1 MGELKRKYQ
10 ILLEKYE
17 QSEKEKEILKDEVL
31 LLQAKLVKLENKLLI
46 KELLYQ
52 KNIKKNFMKI

>member
-1 MGELKRKYQ
+1 MGELKTKYQ

-17 QSEKEKEILKDEVL
+17 QAEKEKEILKDEIL

-46 KELLYQ
+46 KNYDTRR
-52 KNIKKNFMKI
+52 ISIGIS

>member
-31 LLQAKLVKLENKLLI
+31 LLQAKLVKLENKLLM
-46 KELLYQ
+46 KEL
-52 KNIKKNFMKI
+52 

>member
-46 KELLYQ
+46 KEL
-52 KNIKKNFMKI
+52 

>member
-1 MGELKRKYQ
+1 MKNDMGELKRKYQ

-46 KELLYQ
+46 KEL
-52 KNIKKNFMKI
+52 

>member
-1 MGELKRKYQ
+1 MGALKRKYQ

-17 QSEKEKEILKDEVL
+17 QSEKEKEILKDEIL

-46 KELLYQ
+46 KEL
-52 KNIKKNFMKI
+52 

>member
-17 QSEKEKEILKDEVL
+17 QAEKEKEILKDEIL

-46 KELLYQ
+46 KEL
-52 KNIKKNFMKI
+52 

>member
-1 MGELKRKYQ
+1 MGELKTKYQ

-17 QSEKEKEILKDEVL
+17 QSEKEKEILKDEIL

-46 KELLYQ
+46 KEL
-52 KNIKKNFMKI
+52 

>member
-31 LLQAKLVKLENKLLI
+31 LLQAKLAKLENKLLI
-46 KELLYQ
+46 KEL
-52 KNIKKNFMKI
+52 

>member
-17 QSEKEKEILKDEVL
+17 QSEKEKEILKDEIL

-46 KELLYQ
+46 KEL
-52 KNIKKNFMKI
+52 

>member
-31 LLQAKLVKLENKLLI
+31 LLQAKLIKLENKLLI
-46 KELLYQ
+46 KEL
-52 KNIKKNFMKI
+52 

>member
-1 MGELKRKYQ
+1 MGELKTKYQ

-46 KELLYQ
+46 KEL
-52 KNIKKNFMKI
+52 